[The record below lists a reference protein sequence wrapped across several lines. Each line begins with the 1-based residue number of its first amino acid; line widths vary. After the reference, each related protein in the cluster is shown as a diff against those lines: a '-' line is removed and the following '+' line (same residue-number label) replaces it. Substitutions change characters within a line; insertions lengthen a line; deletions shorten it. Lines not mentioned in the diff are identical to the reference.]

1 MDTKVSERIRIRL
14 SSGQIKGPYTRQEVI
29 LRIKKGRF
37 DGSEEIFLESEGQ
50 WKPIGA
56 ETEFFDLIQEV
67 QFGVRGGTNISD
79 RGSPKKG
86 WSDSAEKKEASK
98 VDSTEKLQFGRDT
111 QNIKSQQSIQNINPF
126 QIETPSPQLNNPSR
140 NSLSENNV
148 QVSPSSKGVQGVK
161 GFEDL
166 SSTVKEK
173 PKKFQGLFLIVFVLL
188 VAYFFS
194 DFFRG
199 ANEEV
204 SQKINLEY
212 KFDFKKGYFRPL
224 LLRLKLVPQYT
235 VPVQTLTV
243 DFEKLKVLSLSVH
256 DLLMTVDE
264 NEANAEA
271 NLSASSWILKAWT
284 FRVVGDALSVA
295 DPKRGGEF
303 KKASQALLVE
313 IEKNIK
319 LPEEIKQLFA
329 ALDLFLAG
337 DFEKS
342 LKTIESLQVKPLVV
356 KSFYREISY
365 WASLMPEYRQNIKAL
380 NVLAE
385 EDLLA
390 LPIRAEREERV
401 RKSFNGE
408 SFNDGFIKK
417 ADDFLSF
424 EAHSLLAWYLISKY
438 NIDKFRGNPQVP
450 NRYFFTGF
458 CELSLYPKILQVF
471 YWKQYAQ
478 FVSESLSG
486 DSAQISATVEAI
498 RKGEFEASPTVV
510 DLDDP
515 FFKFSSLLEN
525 YKKAFEQNEMNNIE
539 RSSFQVVSEASP
551 KAKDN
556 LISVVTGPLLDKN
569 WSVAER
575 QIRLL
580 EKTFPFDEEIKTL
593 RIWFEGERFR
603 FEKAIEIL
611 NSTFSGSFNNIKKE
625 QLKAEGI
632 LYMVAQDFEKGS
644 DNLKLFLEVN
654 KQDGLSQ
661 YFIARG
667 AFELEK
673 YTECVRYSQLA
684 QFNSSG
690 PLKLRSQILN
700 YRCRI
705 KANLAMDASL
715 REFAQFVERF
725 SQTAV
730 AREEYIRALLDAD
743 QSQEALKIAEKDV
756 VDNPDSPSLKI
767 LLGEVYERRGLTNEA
782 LLMYNEARKLE
793 PQRAR
798 SSIHIGDLYM
808 KEKRFKEAAQSYINA
823 GSQDN
828 EFPELFLKAAR
839 AYRKAGDIEKAKDMY
854 FKEVILRPGVI
865 ENFLEASEFFLES
878 NLPAQVPAI
887 FKLYGQDFNSD
898 SRVLTRLAQSY
909 YALGDPTNALRNANL
924 AIKINN
930 KEAEP
935 YRILGYVYNSQGQY
949 SLAKI
954 NFEKYLV
961 LLPQA
966 NDAAELRQ
974 KLSLPPYSSQ

>member
-1 MDTKVSERIRIRL
+1 MDTKSSERIRIRL
-14 SSGQIKGPYTRQEVI
+14 SSGQIKGPYTRNEVI

-37 DGSEEIFLESEGQ
+37 DGSEEVFLESEGQ

-67 QFGVRGGTNISD
+67 QFGVRGGTGISD

-86 WSDSAEKKEASK
+86 WSDSVEKKDASK
-98 VDSTEKLQFGRDT
+98 IDSTEKIQYGRDT
-111 QNIKSQQSIQNINPF
+111 QNVNPRQSIQNINPF
-126 QIETPSPQLNNPSR
+126 QIETPSSQGRSPSLNEKNI
-140 NSLSENNV
+140 
-148 QVSPSSKGVQGVK
+148 QVSPSSKGAQTVK

-166 SSTVKEK
+166 SSSPKEK
-173 PKKFQGLFLIVFVLL
+173 PKKFQGLFLIVFVLIG
-188 VAYFFS
+188 AYFFS
-194 DFFRG
+194 DYFSG
-199 ANEEV
+199 SKEEA

-224 LLRLKLVPQYT
+224 LLRLKMVPQYT
-235 VPVQTLTV
+235 FPTQTLTL
-243 DFEKLKVLSLSVH
+243 DFEKLKVLPLSVH

-264 NEANAEA
+264 NEGNAEA
-271 NLSASSWILKAWT
+271 SLSASSWFLKAWT
-284 FRVVGDALSVA
+284 FRVVGDAISVA
-295 DPKRGGEF
+295 EPKRGAEF
-303 KKASQALLVE
+303 KKASQALLKE

-319 LPEEIKQLFA
+319 LPDEIKQLFF
-329 ALDLFLAG
+329 ALDLFLNG

-342 LKTIESLQVKPLVV
+342 LKTIEAVGVKSLAI

-365 WASLMPEYRQNIKAL
+365 WVSLMPEYRQKLSVQNFFTDQ
-380 NVLAE
+380 
-385 EDLLA
+385 DLLA
-390 LPIRAEREERV
+390 LPVRAEREERF
-401 RKSFNGE
+401 RKSYDGQ
-408 SFNDGFIKK
+408 SFNEDFIKK
-417 ADDFLSF
+417 ADDFLSY
-424 EAHSLLAWYLISKY
+424 EAHSLLAWYLIAKY
-438 NIDKFRGNPQVP
+438 NVLKFKGNPQVP
-450 NRYFFTGF
+450 NRYFFTGL
-458 CELSLYPKILQVF
+458 CELSLYPKVLQLF
-471 YWKQYAQ
+471 YWKQYSQ
-478 FVSESLSG
+478 FVADSLSV
-486 DSAQISATVEAI
+486 DLAQIYATIEALD
-498 RKGEFEASPTVV
+498 KGSFELSPSVV
-510 DLDDP
+510 DLDDA
-515 FFKFSSLLEN
+515 FFRFGSLLEN
-525 YKKAFEQNEMNNIE
+525 YKKAFEQNEMNNVE
-539 RSSFQVVSEASP
+539 RASFQVVSEASP
-551 KAKDN
+551 KAKEN
-556 LISVVTGPLLDKN
+556 LISVVTEPLLEKN
-569 WSVAER
+569 WPVAER
-575 QIRLL
+575 QLRLL

-611 NSTFSGSFNNIKKE
+611 NNTFSGSFNNIKKE

-632 LYMVAQDFEKGS
+632 LYMVGLDFEKGS
-644 DNLKLFLEVN
+644 ENLKLFLEIN

-667 AFELEK
+667 AYELEK

-684 QFNSSG
+684 QYNSSG

-705 KANLAMDASL
+705 RANLARDASL

-730 AREEYIRALLDAD
+730 AREEYIRALVDAD
-743 QSQEALKIAEKDV
+743 QSQEALKIAVKDV
-756 VDNPDSPSLKI
+756 VDNPESPNLKI
-767 LLGEVYERRGLTNEA
+767 LLGEVYEKRGLTNEA
-782 LLMYNEARKLE
+782 LVMYNEARKLE

-808 KEKRFKEAAQSYINA
+808 KEKRYSEAAQSYLNA

-854 FKEVILRPGVI
+854 FKEVLLRPGVI

-878 NLPAQVPAI
+878 NLPAQVPSI

-924 AIKINN
+924 AIKINK